1 MPASKLMKKVNRV
14 TRNYTQRVVHGA
26 VKKTKDVVVDD
37 DYVVLDANAI
47 RVSPAPQTKKTLKRS
62 IQSSPCD
69 TSSSLH
75 KNKVRVSPSILPGA
89 DTFPS
94 RLPTSIERGEECQQI
109 NPSEDSDLRISNV
122 RCDSENKSSTVQG
135 KPTVTN
141 QRRSMPAL
149 RSPSLTP
156 TPVKTERPIIP
167 LPVRAKREEN
177 IAPLP
182 VLQRSPSSSSVSS
195 TSSALSSSSSS
206 SSSSLSSSSSSVSS
220 SPSIP
225 STPSSVPSPSPIDV
239 DVMRPIRAL
248 PRRKIQLRQN
258 TLPLFVASPSPFR
271 ECFIRPKENRITI
284 QQAYAL
290 PPSVFTK
297 LFPCKTELTDD
308 EEELWEEVF
317 GPVMDWY

>member
-1 MPASKLMKKVNRV
+1 MPASKLMKKVNRM

-37 DYVVLDANAI
+37 DYVVVDANVI

-89 DTFPS
+89 NTFPS
-94 RLPTSIERGEECQQI
+94 RLLTSIERGEECQQI
-109 NPSEDSDLRISNV
+109 KPSEDSDLRTSNV
-122 RCDSENKSSTVQG
+122 CCNSENKSSPED
-135 KPTVTN
+135 KPRVTC
-141 QRRSMPAL
+141 QRRSTPAL
-149 RSPSLTP
+149 RSPS
-156 TPVKTERPIIP
+156 RPICP
-167 LPVRAKREEN
+167 
-177 IAPLP
+177 
-182 VLQRSPSSSSVSS
+182 
-195 TSSALSSSSSS
+195 
-206 SSSSLSSSSSSVSS
+206 
-220 SPSIP
+220 
-225 STPSSVPSPSPIDV
+225 
-239 DVMRPIRAL
+239 L

-258 TLPLFVASPSPFR
+258 TLPLSVASPSPFC
-271 ECFIRPKENRITI
+271 ECPIRPKENRITI

-290 PPSVFTK
+290 LPSVFTK